1 MKKTIVAVALA
12 VVFVMALAVPAFAQ
26 GMTHTA
32 TYEMDGTIDFM
43 KQAGHLCNTG
53 GEFKQTIYGE
63 GEMSKVQS
71 LSMSRYILT
80 MEDTNDF
87 IAGDAGLVVTSVLE
101 LCAPP
106 KYEGTITDWVYGDD
120 AGWRVLSTDT
130 FVPTA
135 FEVEAGWTN
144 DRTPRDVL
152 LEHYAGDPAEQ
163 AGVLAMTEAEVL
175 AALGEDLDYISTVT
189 FSPVSSQIWAAQVE
203 ADPGYSGNLHQD
215 FTAAYGPWEETADGW
230 WVTDAG
236 TVAVGDDYVGNFFEI
251 EQMART
257 SMGTVQR
264 FIDISSPWSHAY
276 LMEDMSVVGKSEIS
290 EAFGMTNIGPGD
302 EVVGL
307 WYDLF

>member
-1 MKKTIVAVALA
+1 MKRNITAVALA
-12 VVFVMALAVPAFAQ
+12 VVFILALAGPAFAQ
-26 GMTHTA
+26 DMSHTA
-32 TYEMDGTIDFM
+32 TYEMDGAIDFE

-53 GEFKQTIYGE
+53 AEYKQTIHGT
-63 GEMSKVQS
+63 GEMSKVQNV
-71 LSMSRYILT
+71 SMSEGIIS
-80 MEDTNDF
+80 MEDANDF
-87 IAGDAGLVVTSVLE
+87 VAGESDLVVTSVIE

-106 KYEGTITDWVYGDD
+106 KYEGTVTDWVYGDD
-120 AGWRVLSTDT
+120 VGWQALDVGTYI
-130 FVPTA
+130 PTA
-135 FEVEAGWTN
+135 FAVEDGLTAET
-144 DRTPRDVL
+144 VL
-152 LEHYAGDPAEQ
+152 SQLLALETDPDQQAEL
-163 AGVLAMTEAEVL
+163 LAMTEAQLL
-175 AALGEDLDYISTVT
+175 AYAAAEGEDELTTRTYRPIST
-189 FSPVSSQIWAAQVE
+189 QLWAVQVA

-215 FTAAYGPWEETADGW
+215 FTAAYGPQEETADGW

-236 TVAVGDDYVGNFFEI
+236 TVAVGDDYVGNFFDV

-276 LMEDMSVVGKSEIS
+276 LMEDMSVVGASEIE